1 VPRWEWRAFGA
12 RFGGAEEAL
21 EVTGAPDETD
31 ERYVLS
37 GTDVTVKLR
46 AGLIDV
52 KVLRETN
59 ADGLE
64 RWEPVLKL
72 GFPLVAADA
81 TRVLGFIGASTQTL
95 ARGSYDER
103 ELFDEVLAEADGVRT
118 VQVHK
123 RRGHAAVAG
132 CAAEITDVAAGGRAT
147 RTLAIES
154 EDPAAVIAAV
164 RGLRLD
170 GYRNTSYPRG
180 LARLLDDAPIRD
192 AVIDVGTNSVKFIV
206 GERTPDGAWRTV
218 VDRAEL
224 TRLGEGADDA
234 GAISPEATER
244 TATAVAAMAD
254 EAREADVRAIAAVGT
269 AALRSASNADDVIA
283 TILVRSGVTV
293 EVISGDEES
302 RLAYAAAVDAL
313 GRTGGSLVV
322 FDSGGGS
329 SQFTFGRA
337 GEVEERFSVPVGAAR
352 FTERFG
358 LDRAVG
364 GDVVDDAQAAIAA
377 ELGRLDGRPPPDEM
391 IGMGGAIT
399 NMTAVMLELS
409 AYDAERVQGATLTEA
424 EVDGQIQRYRALPA
438 DERRSIVG
446 LQPKR
451 AEVILAGACIVRTAM
466 RMLGRSSLTVS
477 DRGLRQGVLAER
489 FR

>member
-1 VPRWEWRAFGA
+1 
-12 RFGGAEEAL
+12 
-21 EVTGAPDETD
+21 
-31 ERYVLS
+31 
-37 GTDVTVKLR
+37 
-46 AGLIDV
+46 
-52 KVLRETN
+52 
-59 ADGLE
+59 
-64 RWEPVLKL
+64 
-72 GFPLVAADA
+72 
-81 TRVLGFIGASTQTL
+81 
-95 ARGSYDER
+95 
-103 ELFDEVLAEADGVRT
+103 
-118 VQVHK
+118 
-123 RRGHAAVAG
+123 
-132 CAAEITDVAAGGRAT
+132 
-147 RTLAIES
+147 
-154 EDPAAVIAAV
+154 
-164 RGLRLD
+164 
-170 GYRNTSYPRG
+170 
-180 LARLLDDAPIRD
+180 
-192 AVIDVGTNSVKFIV
+192 VKFIV
-206 GERTPDGAWRTV
+206 GERTPDGAWRNV

-377 ELGRLDGRPPPDEM
+377 ELGRLDGQPPRDEM

-409 AYDAERVQGATLTEA
+409 AYDAQRVQGATLTEA
-424 EVDGQIQRYRALPA
+424 EVDRQIQRYRALPA

-489 FR
+489 FS